1 MISDT
6 RITADLAKASHD
18 AIAARRAL
26 EQLTPLDPEY
36 KDVLIEYLRATV
48 RHLGIVAVAQN
59 LQYEALACE
68 IDELREDFVRTRQH

>member
-1 MISDT
+1 MTSDT
-6 RITADLAKASHD
+6 RITAELTEASRA

-36 KDVLIEYLRATV
+36 KDALVEYLRTTV

-59 LQYEALACE
+59 LQYEALAAE
-68 IDELREDFVRTRQH
+68 IDELREDMVRARQH

>member
-6 RITADLAKASHD
+6 RITAELAEAARD

-26 EQLTPLDPEY
+26 EQLTPLDDEY
-36 KDVLIEYLRATV
+36 KDTLIEYLRTTV

-59 LQYEALACE
+59 LQYDALGAE
-68 IDELREDFVRTRQH
+68 IDELREELVRVRQH

>member
-6 RITADLAKASHD
+6 RLTADLADASRD

-26 EQLTPLDPEY
+26 EQLTPLDDEY
-36 KDVLIEYLRATV
+36 KDTLIEYLRATV

-59 LQYEALACE
+59 LQYESLAAE
-68 IDELREDFVRTRQH
+68 IDELREDMVRTRQH